1 MEDKEILEVYELIK
15 KYHAQYLAQRGVK
28 LPKLMRGKNYS
39 KNALVL
45 VYLCRN
51 YPNTSIVSKDELT
64 QFVRQ
69 FHPNTND
76 VQQARHLGAQNG
88 WYISSGTRKDN
99 VSLSLSD
106 SEYHLETLEQSYP
119 GFTAERRECADGD
132 DFFEELKRAY
142 HYRCATCGSR
152 EGEPHRYWKSTTT
165 ILQKGHMDP
174 SKPLNKDNII
184 PQCEKCNRPDRNYWI
199 YDKKG
204 RVIGIANEKVIDRC
218 SKQMRRKIYERL
230 KVEFEQ

>member
-1 MEDKEILEVYELIK
+1 MSDKEILQVYNLIK
-15 KYHAQYLAQRGVK
+15 EYHIKYLAPLGVK
-28 LPKLMRGKNYS
+28 LPRLKIGNKYT

-51 YPNTSIVSKDELT
+51 YPNTTIVSKEKLT
-64 QFVRQ
+64 QFVRK
-69 FHPNTND
+69 FYPDTTD
-76 VQQARHLGAQNG
+76 VQQARHLGAQSG

-99 VSLSLSD
+99 VSLSLSG

-119 GFTAERRECADGD
+119 GFTAERREYIEGD
-132 DFFEELKRAY
+132 DFFEELKREY
-142 HYRCATCGSR
+142 DYCCATCGSR

-165 ILQKGHMDP
+165 TLQMGHMDP
-174 SKPLNKDNII
+174 TKPLVKENVI

-218 SKQMRRKIYERL
+218 SKQMRHKIYERL
-230 KVEFEQ
+230 KAEFEN